1 MLVSIKS
8 FTTASLNLS
17 METSAREGRREKERE
32 GGSGGG
38 GAGGG
43 GGEGVVRK
51 HNLCLTMDTGVLS
64 FGKGG
69 GGWVDVKCER
79 RKGNVL

>member
-1 MLVSIKS
+1 MVVSIKS

-43 GGEGVVRK
+43 GVRGLLGNITYVLRWTLVYFHSGRGV
-51 HNLCLTMDTGVLS
+51 
-64 FGKGG
+64 G
-69 GGWVDVKCER
+69 GGWM
-79 RKGNVL
+79 